1 MSFHSAEYAVFLCLV
16 FGLFWMLARLE
27 GPRLLM
33 LLVASAYFYACW
45 NAKYLLLLG
54 GSTLLDFTLGLL
66 IARAESPARRKLLV
80 TLSLVGNLGLLAVFK
95 YHGFFVENVRALLGV
110 DIPAL
115 DVLLPVG
122 ISFYTFQSLSYTIDI
137 YRRQLE
143 PTRNL
148 LDFAVYIS
156 FFPQLVAGPIVRAR
170 DFLPQLRQQPALTGD
185 DFAFGLQKI
194 LTGLVKKVL
203 IADVL
208 ALNIVD
214 PAFAPGATTTG
225 PAAWLAVYAYAFQ
238 IYCDFSGYSD
248 IAIGSA
254 RLLGLRFL
262 ENFDA
267 PYLARNVQ
275 DFWRRWHISLSTW
288 LRDYLYIPLGGNRKG
303 FVRTQ
308 VNLILTMGLS
318 GLWHGA
324 AWKFVV
330 WGLLHG
336 VGLLWCRWL
345 TARGFAL
352 RGRLGHLL
360 AILLTFH
367 FAAFTFVPFR
377 ATDLPAAA
385 DMFARMFASGPWPEL
400 NGLTQLALLLVL
412 GIHAFTRAQKARL
425 GDWFARIPAPA
436 LGVAVALILGL
447 IAAVA
452 SETEGV
458 PFIYFQF

>member
-1 MSFHSAEYAVFLCLV
+1 VTD
-16 FGLFWMLARLE
+16 
-27 GPRLLM
+27 PR
-33 LLVASAYFYACW
+33 
-45 NAKYLLLLG
+45 
-54 GSTLLDFTLGLL
+54 
-66 IARAESPARRKLLV
+66 RRKLLV
-80 TLSLVGNLGLLAVFK
+80 TLSIAGNLGMLGVFK
-95 YHGFFVENVRALLGV
+95 YHGFFVENLRALTGL
-110 DIPAL
+110 DLPAL

-122 ISFYTFQSLSYTIDI
+122 ISFYTFQTLSYTIDV
-137 YRRQLE
+137 YRGHLA
-143 PTRNL
+143 PTRSL

-170 DFLPQLRQQPALTGD
+170 DFLPQLRARPALTEA
-185 DFAFGLQKI
+185 DFMAGIRKIVVGL
-194 LTGLVKKVL
+194 TKKVL

-208 ALNIVD
+208 ALHVVD
-214 PAFAPGATTTG
+214 PAFAPGASASG
-225 PAAWLAVYAYAFQ
+225 AAAWLAVYAYAIQ

-254 RLLGLRFL
+254 RLLGFRFL

-303 FVRTQ
+303 WARTQ
-308 VNLILTMGLS
+308 LNLIATMGLS

-336 VGLLWCRWL
+336 AGLLWCRWL
-345 TARGFAL
+345 QARGWSL
-352 RGRLGHLL
+352 RGRAGHLL

-367 FAAFTFVPFR
+367 FAAFAFVPFR
-377 ATDLPAAA
+377 ATDLTAAGE
-385 DMFARMFASGPWPEL
+385 MFGRMLAPGTLPPL
-400 NGLTQLALLLVL
+400 APLTLLALGLAL
-412 GIHAFTRAQKARL
+412 GIHLFTRAQKDALAER
-425 GDWFARIPAPA
+425 FARIPAPVA
-436 LGVAVALILGL
+436 GVLVQLFLGL
-447 IAAVA
+447 LMLVRA
-452 SETEGV
+452 ETEGV